1 MRQFVDTTI
10 PHPLSP
16 PPPLLVKFQS
26 RMLPAGA
33 LAAKM
38 QASAQRPS
46 PSPEPHGVSTAELE
60 TPEPE
65 HPPIPAAANIDRLET
80 QLSAVIHRVAM
91 LEGVERGQEQAPP
104 DYVSSQEHL

>member
-1 MRQFVDTTI
+1 MDTTI
-10 PHPLSP
+10 PYPLSP
-16 PPPLLVKFQS
+16 PPSLVVKFQS
-26 RMLPAGA
+26 YMLPAGT

-46 PSPEPHGVSTAELE
+46 LSPEPHGVSTAEVE

-65 HPPIPAAANIDRLET
+65 HPPIHAAANMDRLEN

-91 LEGVERGQEQAPP
+91 LESVE
-104 DYVSSQEHL
+104 